1 MRKEIVK
8 YSEAFKLQV
17 VSELESGKFASYQE
31 ARYRYGI
38 KGGSTIASWVRK
50 YGKKHL
56 QNKIIRVE
64 TMKDRDEL
72 KEMKARVR
80 KLESALSDAHLD
92 LKLERALSEI
102 LGEVAG
108 IEDLESFKK
117 KANIKLSTK
126 Q

>member
-1 MRKEIVK
+1 MRKKIVK
-8 YSEAFKLQV
+8 YSEAFKLQI
-17 VSELESGKFASYQE
+17 VSELESGKFSSDQE

-56 QNKIIRVE
+56 QNKVIRVE
-64 TMKDRDEL
+64 TMQDRDEL
-72 KEMKARVR
+72 KELKARIR

-92 LKLERALSEI
+92 LRLERALSE
-102 LGEVAG
+102 LLSEAAG
-108 IEDLESFKK
+108 IEDFETLKK
-117 KANIKLSTK
+117 KANMKLSTK